1 MENAVKDS
9 TARVFTA
16 TVVAVVSPRSKDG
29 LVATLSGLSR
39 AGLRAVIISLGDDPE
54 PARRDEDGAIVI
66 DGLLPKYL
74 DNAVA
79 SLRLSSL
86 PTLAWWRADD
96 PEILTSLAALVDR
109 VVLDVEDPSRFWPL
123 VPEIA
128 SVAAV
133 SDVRWAR
140 LTRLRELFA
149 QFFDIPEV
157 RASASIFDAVRVAGS
172 DPFQARLAA
181 GWLRS
186 RLPAGKRL
194 SVRFERGVS
203 APVESLQ
210 LSGENAT
217 LGVRLRPDSA
227 CMETSVQIGAAP
239 AAVRVVAA
247 GDPQPQ
253 SLIAEELRVRSR
265 DLAFE
270 DAVRAA
276 AEWSS
281 AVEQS

>member
-1 MENAVKDS
+1 VKDS

-16 TVVAVVSPRSKDG
+16 TVVAVVSPQSKDG

-39 AGLRAVIISLGDDPE
+39 AGLRVVVISLGDDPE
-54 PARRDEDGAIVI
+54 PARRDQDGAIVI
-66 DGLLPKYL
+66 EGLLPKYL

-123 VPEIA
+123 VPDIA
-128 SVAAV
+128 AVASV

-140 LTRLRELFA
+140 LTRLRELLA
-149 QFFDIPEV
+149 QFFDIPQV
-157 RASASIFDAVRVAGS
+157 RASASIFDAVRIAGR

-210 LSGENAT
+210 LSGENVT
-217 LGVRLRPDSA
+217 LGIRLLPDST
-227 CMETSVQIGAAP
+227 CMETSAQIGAAP
-239 AAVRVVAA
+239 ASVRVVAG
-247 GDPQPQ
+247 GDPRPE

-276 AEWSS
+276 GEWSN

>member
-1 MENAVKDS
+1 VKDS
-9 TARVFTA
+9 ATRVFTA
-16 TVVAVVSPRSKDG
+16 TVVAVVAPQSTDG

-39 AGLRAVIISLGDDPE
+39 AGLRAIVISLGEDPE
-54 PARRDEDGAIVI
+54 PARRDHDGAIVI
-66 DGLLPKYL
+66 EGLLPKYL

-123 VPEIA
+123 VPDIA
-128 SVAAV
+128 AVASV

-140 LTRLRELFA
+140 LTRLRELLA
-149 QFFDIPEV
+149 QFFDVPEV
-157 RASASIFDAVRVAGS
+157 RASASVFDAVHIAGR

-186 RLPAGKRL
+186 RLPAGTRL
-194 SVRFERGVS
+194 SVRFEGGVS
-203 APVESLQ
+203 APVESLH
-210 LSGENAT
+210 LSGEHVT
-217 LGVRLRPDSA
+217 LGMRLLPGST
-227 CMETSVQIGAAP
+227 CIETSVQIGAAP
-239 AAVRVVAA
+239 ASVRVVAA
-247 GDPQPQ
+247 GDSQLE
-253 SLIAEELRVRSR
+253 SLIAAELRVRSR

-276 AEWSS
+276 AEWSNTVKPS
-281 AVEQS
+281 

>member
-1 MENAVKDS
+1 MKDS
-9 TARVFTA
+9 NARVFTA
-16 TVVAVVSPRSKDG
+16 TVVAVVSPQSKDG

-39 AGLRAVIISLGDDPE
+39 AGLRAVVISLGNDPE
-54 PARRDEDGAIVI
+54 PARRDQDGAIVI
-66 DGLLPKYL
+66 EGLLPKYL

-86 PTLAWWRADD
+86 PTLVWWRAED
-96 PEILTSLAALVDR
+96 PEMLTSLAALVDR

-123 VPEIA
+123 VPDIA
-128 SVAAV
+128 AVASV

-140 LTRLRELFA
+140 LTRLRELLA

-157 RASASIFDAVRVAGS
+157 RAAAGIFDAVRIAGR

-210 LSGENAT
+210 LSGENVT
-217 LGVRLRPDSA
+217 LGIRLLPHST
-227 CMETSVQIGAAP
+227 CMETSAQIGAGP
-239 AAVRVVAA
+239 ASVRVVAA
-247 GDPQPQ
+247 GDPQPE

-276 AEWSS
+276 GEWSN